1 MKPQLPSRAPL
12 VVEKLLELF
21 GAAMAGDLAAVEVLD
36 GPHVGDESTL
46 PDDVVI
52 VAEGTPDDPGVTSV
66 LEPQPALGRN
76 SYQEQVEVIVLVS
89 SYSGDEAMQPRR
101 DRVTAILTALKA
113 AVDGNQ
119 RVGDVWDQVGLGARM
134 AWYPVQTG
142 QGASCAVGF
151 TVLSKSII

>member
-12 VVEKLLELF
+12 VVDKLLEIF
-21 GAAMAGDLAAVEVLD
+21 AAAMTGDFEAVEVLD
-36 GPHVGDESTL
+36 GPTVGDESSL

-52 VAEGTPDDPGVTSV
+52 VAEGTSDDPGVTAA
-66 LEPQPALGRN
+66 LEAMPALGRN
-76 SYQEQVEVIVLVS
+76 SYQELVEVIVLIS

-101 DRVTAILTALKA
+101 DRAAAILAALKA
-113 AVDGNQ
+113 AVDDNQ
-119 RVGDVWDQVGLGARM
+119 RVADVWDQVGLGGRM

-142 QGASCAVGF
+142 NGASCAVGF